1 MGRGLLQGAGVNNDK
16 QRWWFWIASYVR
28 YSPSDASASKK
39 PRPNIS
45 FTTPYL
51 ILTAPVP
58 NPRACWSLVIYRA
71 TELSV
76 YWMREKSSLAT
87 ITTMISWWLR
97 HDFARLEMLSM
108 RKASTL
114 VTVTIL
120 NPCGRAKPTR
130 TFTQVTTPL
139 WSKPSCNH
147 LVRSCCLYDLVY
159 FNVLP
164 SIPNHLV
171 KRSHKS
177 YSHPLVRR
185 SHDALWSHWFISVL

>member
-1 MGRGLLQGAGVNNDK
+1 MVLTSLDLSPHGGAGGNNDK

-28 YSPSDASASKK
+28 DSSSDASASKK
-39 PRPNIS
+39 SCPNIS
-45 FTTPYL
+45 LTTPYFDFAS
-51 ILTAPVP
+51 IH
-58 NPRACWSLVIYRA
+58 NPQAWSLVIYKA

-76 YWMREKSSLAT
+76 YWLREKSWSAT

-97 HDFARLEMLSM
+97 HDFARSEMLSM

-147 LVRSCCLYDLVY
+147 LVRSCCLYDLDYV
-159 FNVLP
+159 NVLP

-177 YSHPLVRR
+177 HSHRLV
-185 SHDALWSHWFISVL
+185 

>member
-1 MGRGLLQGAGVNNDK
+1 MGRGLLQGAGVNNDI

-28 YSPSDASASKK
+28 DFSSDASASKK
-39 PRPNIS
+39 PRPNITL
-45 FTTPYL
+45 TTPYFDF
-51 ILTAPVP
+51 PSP
-58 NPRACWSLVIYRA
+58 QFSNIYKA
-71 TELSV
+71 SEVSV
-76 YWMREKSSLAT
+76 YQLRDKSSLAT
-87 ITTMISWWLR
+87 ITTMIWWWLR
-97 HDFARLEMLSM
+97 HDFARSEMLSM

-139 WSKPSCNH
+139 WFKPSCNH

-159 FNVLP
+159 VNVLP

-177 YSHPLVRR
+177 HSHPLPLVRH
-185 SHDALWSHWFISVL
+185 SHDALWSHW